1 MSSNTFPHL
10 AWMCAALLLGSM
22 HAAAQENI
30 ATEPGMP
37 WPVISEAEAAQILSS
52 GGQTSAQE
60 HRPVTSTAIPWPV
73 ISEAGALALRS
84 AHGESG
90 DGGGLVSVTEPG
102 MPWPVVSEDEARRAG
117 ASPSSEPTAS
127 VAAQE
132 VATSSE
138 EASVTE
144 PGMPWPVVTDAD
156 VGGGGREGTSTSSS
170 EVAASEGTQP
180 SVTEPGMPW
189 PVVEAMPIQDTAPSA
204 GVSTVQ
210 GSNPTPEAR
219 ACGAEVERVAG
230 LSPIGFRNA
239 RTGVTGGSLDHLNRI
254 AAAIKGCSGIR
265 VIISGHTD
273 SLGPADINLELSRA
287 RATAVAAYF
296 MKHGVDSR
304 FLVTEGYGADR
315 PIASNRTAADRAKN
329 RRIEF
334 KVETLATETQ

>member
-60 HRPVTSTAIPWPV
+60 HSSVTSTAIPWPV
-73 ISEAGALALRS
+73 ISDAEALALKA
-84 AHGESG
+84 AHGERS
-90 DGGGLVSVTEPG
+90 DGSTLVSVTEPG
-102 MPWPVVSEDEARRAG
+102 MPWPVVSEDEARRAA
-117 ASPSSEPTAS
+117 ASPSSDTKAS

-144 PGMPWPVVTDAD
+144 PGLPWPVVTDAEVARGD
-156 VGGGGREGTSTSSS
+156 REVASTSS
-170 EVAASEGTQP
+170 EVAASEGVRP

-189 PVVEAMPIQDTAPSA
+189 PVVESMPIQDAAPSA
-204 GVSTVQ
+204 GVATVQ
-210 GSNPTPEAR
+210 GPNPTAEAR

-239 RTGVTGGSLDHLNRI
+239 RTGVTEGSLEHLNRI
-254 AAAIKGCSGIR
+254 AAAIRGCSGIR

-273 SLGPADINLELSRA
+273 SLGPADINLKLSRA

-296 MKHGVDSR
+296 VKHGVDSR

-315 PIASNRTAADRAKN
+315 PIASNKTAADRAKN

-334 KVETLATETQ
+334 KVETLAAETQ

>member
-37 WPVISEAEAAQILSS
+37 WPVVSEAEAAQILSS
-52 GGQTSAQE
+52 RGQTSAQE
-60 HRPVTSTAIPWPV
+60 HSSVISTSMPWPV
-73 ISEAGALALRS
+73 ISDAEALALKA

-90 DGGGLVSVTEPG
+90 DGSTLVSLTEPG
-102 MPWPVVSEDEARRAG
+102 MPWPVVSEDEARRAA
-117 ASPSSEPTAS
+117 ASPSSDTQAS

-144 PGMPWPVVTDAD
+144 PGMPWPVV
-156 VGGGGREGTSTSSS
+156 
-170 EVAASEGTQP
+170 
-180 SVTEPGMPW
+180 
-189 PVVEAMPIQDTAPSA
+189 EAMPIQDTAPSA
-204 GVSTVQ
+204 GVATVQ
-210 GSNPTPEAR
+210 GPNPTAEAR
-219 ACGAEVERVAG
+219 ACGGEVERVAG

-239 RTGVTGGSLDHLNRI
+239 RTGVTEGSLDHLNRI
-254 AAAIKGCSGIR
+254 AAAIRGCSGIR

-273 SLGPADINLELSRA
+273 SLGPSDINLELSRA
-287 RATAVAAYF
+287 RATAVAAYLV
-296 MKHGVDSR
+296 KHGVDSR

-315 PIASNRTAADRAKN
+315 PIASNKTAADRAKN

-334 KVETLATETQ
+334 KVETLAAETQ